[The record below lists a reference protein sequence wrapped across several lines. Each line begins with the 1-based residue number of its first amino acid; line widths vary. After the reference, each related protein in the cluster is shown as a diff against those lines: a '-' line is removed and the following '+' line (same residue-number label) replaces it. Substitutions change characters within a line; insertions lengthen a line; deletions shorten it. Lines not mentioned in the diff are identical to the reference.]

1 MIERRSGKIIVL
13 SAPGAADARP
23 NFSVFAASK
32 AAVVRFVETLAE
44 EVRDH
49 NVQVNCVAPGGT
61 YTSMT
66 DEVIQAGIKAGR
78 EGPGGGRAGA
88 DHRRRRPEKQIQLV
102 LFLASDRSNHVSGKL
117 ISVNDDWKKLE
128 HGSMNP
134 AAYTL
139 RRVMKG

>member
-1 MIERRSGKIIVL
+1 
-13 SAPGAADARP
+13 
-23 NFSVFAASK
+23 
-32 AAVVRFVETLAE
+32 
-44 EVRDH
+44 
-49 NVQVNCVAPGGT
+49 
-61 YTSMT
+61 
-66 DEVIQAGIKAGR
+66 
-78 EGPGGGRAGA
+78 
-88 DHRRRRPEKQIQLV
+88 